1 MNNSPEEF
9 GVALSVMAGPALA
22 EILGSAST

>member
-1 MNNSPEEF
+1 MINSPEEF
-9 GVALSVMAGPALA
+9 GVALSVMADAALA

>member
-9 GVALSVMAGPALA
+9 GVALSVIAGAALA
-22 EILGSAST
+22 EILDSVST

>member
-9 GVALSVMAGPALA
+9 GVAFSVMAGAALA